1 MINEFYQELYG
12 QKQKFTIDETG
23 LHISINSRQNSTE
36 KHIPFENIL
45 INRTSQFTH
54 NTTALLIAI
63 VVFVI
68 SIILLISFFRN
79 ANVGVDAGPFWMLV
93 STVIFIYYYRSRSRK
108 MYLSNSD
115 GSYIIFIYEK
125 KHQNHVDAFIDQL
138 IKKRNEYL
146 SVKYTTLNKHLSYTS
161 QHDNLN
167 WMLNIKVIS
176 KDQFDISLVE
186 LNKLFGGNQGHSPI
200 GFKRQDD

>member
-1 MINEFYQELYG
+1 MSNEFFQELYG

-23 LHISINSRQNSTE
+23 LHISISSRQNSTE

-54 NTTALLIAI
+54 NTTALLIGI
-63 VVFVI
+63 VVFVT
-68 SIILLISFFRN
+68 SIILFISFFRN
-79 ANVGVDAGPFWMLV
+79 GNVGMDAGTFWMLV
-93 STVIFIYYYRSRSRK
+93 STGIFIYYYRSRSRK

-125 KHQNHVDAFIDQL
+125 KNQNQVDNFINQ
-138 IKKRNEYL
+138 IIQKRNKYL
-146 SVKYTTLNKHLSYTS
+146 TEKYTTLNKHLSFAS

-176 KDQFDISLVE
+176 KEQFDKSILE
-186 LNKLFGGNQGHSPI
+186 LNKLYGGNQGQSPI
-200 GFKRQDD
+200 GFKRQED